1 MFREQYKKMNML
13 FDFHQFMKFIDQL
26 DLDIEARF
34 IEKASDIA
42 SHVYTLNNEN
52 IFVEFKN
59 EVRPQFATSFK
70 VQNSKYPT
78 LIASNYITPKA
89 KAILKEKKISYLDS
103 YGNAFVQLPQLKIY
117 VEQQNGKPITSES
130 SKVFTQAGAQLIFQ
144 FLNRPEEVN
153 ETVRRLAHISSI
165 SLGSVSKIING
176 LFDEGFLVHWNKEKK
191 YQLVRKEELLER
203 WTPILNEK
211 VLPNHKIGTYSFTG
225 NLEEQW
231 KTQFL
236 RPNVWWSGE
245 PGAALLTD
253 YLYPEKYTLFT
264 TFNKQEILTKLKLV
278 PDAKGKISLYA
289 PFWGNTSTV
298 SIINPN
304 EITKAKNHVNPLIIY
319 AQLIH
324 SGDPRNIE
332 TAQIIYNEHIAPKF

>member
-1 MFREQYKKMNML
+1 MFHEQIKKMNML
-13 FDFHQFMKFIDQL
+13 FDFHQFMKFIDKL
-26 DLDIEARF
+26 NLDIEARF
-34 IEKASDIA
+34 IEKANDIA
-42 SHVYTLNNEN
+42 PHVYTLNGEN

-89 KAILKEKKISYLDS
+89 KAIFKEKKISYLDS
-103 YGNAFVQLPQLKIY
+103 YGNAFIQLPQLKIY
-117 VEQQNGKPITSES
+117 TEHGNGKPVIPDST
-130 SKVFTQAGAQLIFQ
+130 KVFTQAGAQLIFQ
-144 FLNRPEEVN
+144 LLNRAEEVN

-165 SLGSVSKIING
+165 SVGSVSKIMNG
-176 LFDEGFLVHWNKEKK
+176 LFDDGFLVQWNNDKK
-191 YQLVRKEELLER
+191 YQLNRKEELLDR
-203 WTPILNEK
+203 WIPILNEK

-225 NLEEQW
+225 NLEEHW

-253 YLYPEKYTLFT
+253 YLYPEKYSLFT
-264 TFNKQEILTKLKLV
+264 TLSAKEIMTVLKLV
-278 PDAKGKISLYA
+278 PDPKGKITLYK
-289 PFWGNTSTV
+289 PFWGDTNNTAIMNYKNTV
-298 SIINPN
+298 
-304 EITKAKNHVNPLIIY
+304 HPLIIY